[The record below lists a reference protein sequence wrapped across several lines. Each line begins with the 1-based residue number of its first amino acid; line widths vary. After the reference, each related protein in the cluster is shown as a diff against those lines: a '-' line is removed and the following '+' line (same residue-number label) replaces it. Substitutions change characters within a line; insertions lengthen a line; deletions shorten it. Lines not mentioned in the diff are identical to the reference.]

1 MKAYNVEKLR
11 AVIQE
16 ADLKGL
22 ELAKGELSKWG
33 TKLFLNWTSE
43 VLTKIVEDEMKLGC
57 AVLNPPTK
65 KKGESPWHGV
75 SAPWREEG

>member
-1 MKAYNVEKLR
+1 
-11 AVIQE
+11 
-16 ADLKGL
+16 
-22 ELAKGELSKWG
+22 
-33 TKLFLNWTSE
+33 WTSE